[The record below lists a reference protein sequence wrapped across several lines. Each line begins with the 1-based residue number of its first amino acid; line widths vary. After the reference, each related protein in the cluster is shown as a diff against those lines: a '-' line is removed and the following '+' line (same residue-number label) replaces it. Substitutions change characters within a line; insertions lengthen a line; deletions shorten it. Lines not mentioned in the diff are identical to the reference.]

1 MKQYYVLGGHITEYM
16 VAYAIIISWEDG
28 NYKYEYFIRSAT
40 ETPRI
45 GGRTAAVQE
54 AIERALNIVSRL
66 TYKDTLPADVHQFSR
81 FKLAKYDANLTLEY
95 HIQEV
100 IQDYIDPTE
109 GEKEDV

>member
-100 IQDYIDPTE
+100 IQDYVDPKE